1 MPEAG
6 SIDIESKRLDK
17 FHTTLK
23 QYCCKR
29 NTFKDNVRVD
39 VRHISF
45 RASQTDNNIRRAIDN
60 MHIAAIILGGRINY
74 RTSNATPPME
84 LALEGKL
91 VDFSVTDW
99 NTFKSENVD
108 YVCVKVV
115 VREKGKGKKHLVV
128 TVYPDNSMDHKTT
141 PEVNYEIW

>member
-1 MPEAG
+1 
-6 SIDIESKRLDK
+6 
-17 FHTTLK
+17 
-23 QYCCKR
+23 
-29 NTFKDNVRVD
+29 
-39 VRHISF
+39 
-45 RASQTDNNIRRAIDN
+45 
-60 MHIAAIILGGRINY
+60 
-74 RTSNATPPME
+74 ME